1 MTNLDLSK
9 HTLVSLCFIMHDM
22 INKLVVNR
30 LLLLNLFPIR
40 NQLTLTLFFDFRFFH
55 DFFRPTRPIWP
66 RFWPNSKLSL
76 IHVFRRVFL
85 GLVAVVRNSG
95 LRPQYYILTLQRMFK
110 STSSGYRVD
119 KLGYV
124 SCIRPLKIFCRSL
137 GHIGPVVLD
146 KTLKY
151 RKIIMQICLPIGK
164 KQPGRAFRY
173 MTAPVCSLAW
183 RR

>member
-1 MTNLDLSK
+1 M
-9 HTLVSLCFIMHDM
+9 
-22 INKLVVNR
+22 VVFGN
-30 LLLLNLFPIR
+30 
-40 NQLTLTLFFDFRFFH
+40 
-55 DFFRPTRPIWP
+55 
-66 RFWPNSKLSL
+66 
-76 IHVFRRVFL
+76 
-85 GLVAVVRNSG
+85 GA
-95 LRPQYYILTLQRMFK
+95 LRAQYYILTLQRMFK

-164 KQPGRAFRY
+164 KQSGCKFYYLCASSPICVWLCARFHQI
-173 MTAPVCSLAW
+173 TAEYLVFVVKTGVIIPQIRNSK
-183 RR
+183 

>member
-1 MTNLDLSK
+1 M
-9 HTLVSLCFIMHDM
+9 
-22 INKLVVNR
+22 VVFGN
-30 LLLLNLFPIR
+30 
-40 NQLTLTLFFDFRFFH
+40 
-55 DFFRPTRPIWP
+55 
-66 RFWPNSKLSL
+66 
-76 IHVFRRVFL
+76 
-85 GLVAVVRNSG
+85 GA
-95 LRPQYYILTLQRMFK
+95 LRAQYYILTLQRMFK

-164 KQPGRAFRY
+164 KL
-173 MTAPVCSLAW
+173 PVLTKIYKYPCIVCNTPCKKNVQNC
-183 RR
+183 R

>member
-1 MTNLDLSK
+1 M
-9 HTLVSLCFIMHDM
+9 
-22 INKLVVNR
+22 VVFGN
-30 LLLLNLFPIR
+30 
-40 NQLTLTLFFDFRFFH
+40 
-55 DFFRPTRPIWP
+55 
-66 RFWPNSKLSL
+66 
-76 IHVFRRVFL
+76 
-85 GLVAVVRNSG
+85 GA
-95 LRPQYYILTLQRMFK
+95 LRAQYYILTLQRMFK

-164 KQPGRAFRY
+164 KHPASGPREKTQRGEGPLSAKKGPLVLLPY
-173 MTAPVCSLAW
+173 LGVCELV
-183 RR
+183 RLFV

>member
-1 MTNLDLSK
+1 MVVCTSMESRFVSMSILKMNTGYYWISSQLGINLLW
-9 HTLVSLCFIMHDM
+9 HYFLIFV
-22 INKLVVNR
+22 
-30 LLLLNLFPIR
+30 
-40 NQLTLTLFFDFRFFH
+40 FFH
-55 DFFRPTRPIWP
+55 DFFRFTRPIWP

-85 GLVAVVRNSG
+85 GMVVVVRNSG

-119 KLGYV
+119 KLGFV

-164 KQPGRAFRY
+164 KATRQI
-173 MTAPVCSLAW
+173 VCFLHVWVVWQEKSKGKKGN
-183 RR
+183 